1 MQRGDMNDELPKT
14 IYWLIKAMIVMCS
27 VAMLAGCKTQERV
40 VTVYSH
46 STDTLIQTK
55 VERDSIYAHDSIYVR
70 ERGDTVW
77 IERWHTRWRDVIK
90 TDTVYRNNV
99 VTEYRDSVTTKEVS
113 KPLTWWQRTQIYA
126 GDVLLIGLF
135 VAAGFGMF
143 KLLKKFKVL

>member
-1 MQRGDMNDELPKT
+1 MQRGDMNDESPKT
-14 IYWLIKAMIVMCS
+14 IYWLIMAMIVMCAI
-27 VAMLAGCKTQERV
+27 AMLAGCKTQERV

-55 VERDSIYAHDSIYVR
+55 IERDSIYAHDSIYVR

-77 IERWHTRWRDVIK
+77 IEKWHTRWRDVIK

-99 VTEYRDSVTTKEVS
+99 VTEYRDSVTTKEVA

-126 GDVLLIGLF
+126 GDVMLIGLF
-135 VAAGFGMF
+135 VAAGFGIF
-143 KLLKKFKVL
+143 KLFKKLKVL